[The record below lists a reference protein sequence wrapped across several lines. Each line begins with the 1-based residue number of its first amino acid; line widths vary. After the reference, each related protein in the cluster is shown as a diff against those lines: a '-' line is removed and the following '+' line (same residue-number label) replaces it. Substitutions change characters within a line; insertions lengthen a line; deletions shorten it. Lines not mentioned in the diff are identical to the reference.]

1 MVVMPEVPIVTM
13 MKAIVLVMIAA
24 HPTVGVEH
32 SRVHVSIPDD
42 WRLRRSTQAL
52 LKRKP
57 QAARRKWLEHGCL
70 LIQAI
75 SVASAGWPAFADHRG
90 TLVPA
95 R

>member
-1 MVVMPEVPIVTM
+1 MVVVPMVAMMAEMAAAVMAEVPAVMVMPEVPIVTM

-42 WRLRRSTQAL
+42 WRLRRSPQAL

-57 QAARRKWLEHGCL
+57 QAARRKW
-70 LIQAI
+70 
-75 SVASAGWPAFADHRG
+75 S
-90 TLVPA
+90 
-95 R
+95 